1 MKILFRTIKINN
13 KSLVEEFIDS
23 LSEKDRDKLLGVI
36 QKTQEHGLEIATRM
50 KWVKKL
56 ENNLFEL
63 RSQQSSN
70 IQRVVY
76 FHLFDSEY
84 GSYYIL
90 THGFTKK
97 SQKTPKKEIER
108 GISIRESFLQQP
120 IAIIKEIL
128 KDWREGDK
136 NV

>member
-13 KSLVEEFIDS
+13 KSLVEEFIDC
-23 LSEKDRDKLLGVI
+23 LPEKDRDKLLGVI
-36 QKTQEHGLEIATRM
+36 QKTQEHGLDIATRM

-56 ENNLFEL
+56 ESNLFEL
-63 RSQQSSN
+63 RPQQSSN

-76 FHLFDSEY
+76 FHLFDTEY
-84 GSYYIL
+84 GSHYIL

-108 GISIRESFLQQP
+108 GISIRESFLQQ
-120 IAIIKEIL
+120 L
-128 KDWREGDK
+128 
-136 NV
+136 